1 MNICVYLCTYIYGEI
16 FISFIFNISSFS
28 SMYLMRRAGNE
39 GRHKVAV
46 VNQRQL
52 LEVCSRQVL
61 DYRKQVKCPMTKAV

>member
-1 MNICVYLCTYIYGEI
+1 MYTYAVTHIYIEI
-16 FISFIFNISSFS
+16 FISFIFTISSFS
-28 SMYLMRRAGNE
+28 SMYLMRQAGNE

-61 DYRKQVKCPMTKAV
+61 DYRKQVKCPMIKAV